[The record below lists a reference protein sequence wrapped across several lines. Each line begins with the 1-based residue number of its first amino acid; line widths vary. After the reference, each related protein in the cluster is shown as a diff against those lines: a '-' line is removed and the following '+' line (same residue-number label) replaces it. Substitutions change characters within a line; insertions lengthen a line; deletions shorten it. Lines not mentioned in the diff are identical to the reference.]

1 MNIDY
6 DKILF
11 MELLSPAGNYL
22 NALSALKGGADA
34 IYLGGKLFSARA
46 SADNF
51 SNDEIKDITRYAHS
65 IGRKVYV
72 TLNTLLYQDEF
83 FEAVAFANFLYEI
96 NVDGVI
102 IQDLGLASYLHK
114 TLPQLPLNA
123 STQLNCHN
131 VEQAK
136 ALIKVGFKR
145 IVLAR
150 EANVDTVKA
159 VKDLGVEVEVFVHG
173 ALCVSYSGNCLL
185 SSFIGNR
192 SGNRGRCAQ
201 PCRML
206 YSLYEDGKK
215 ISDPTFAISTKD
227 LMTLDTIG
235 ELAKLGVD
243 SFKIEGRL
251 KTNEYIY
258 QVTKAYR
265 HALDALDEENKR
277 LNEDKSN
284 LQKIFSRKFTNGY
297 LFNESPFKLLNT
309 ETSSHQGER
318 IGYVTKATNN
328 RISIKL
334 EKDIHRLDGIRFN
347 DKRQFGLTIEKMFI
361 RSNPVE
367 EARIGDIIEISGI
380 EDAFKLNGLEVI
392 RTKDYLLNKYLEDEL
407 KEKLK
412 VDVKAQFF
420 ARPNSPLELSL
431 SFNNKTINV
440 KGDNALVAEKSGTSE
455 DRIIEQL
462 KKSGDYPYQI
472 SIIDMDYESC
482 FIPISMLNKLR
493 NEAFEALKN
502 ALITEN
508 TANPLPYTTNIS
520 IESGDEAFK
529 FVIENDEQA
538 FVFKNKGIICFRE
551 NDAKHELTPRISLHP
566 TFNGDECIAN
576 FLVEGDGELIA
587 SPYCNIVNSYALDC
601 FYEFGFKEALVSF
614 ELDRS
619 SIKAMIEDYKKRH
632 DVYPNVG
639 VVVYGKADA
648 MIMKSCPI
656 GTHYKNKAIHCNRC
670 HEHIYELND
679 RMNCHYHMVGDKNCN
694 VRILM
699 DRPIYLLDKIDELR
713 AINITNFYL
722 HFTDEDEDKCYNV
735 LESLENAGETDIDYT
750 RGHYNKRA
758 I

>member
-1 MNIDY
+1 
-6 DKILF
+6 

-34 IYLGGKLFSARA
+34 IYLGGKRFSARA

-51 SNDEIKDITRYAHS
+51 SDDELREITRYAHS
-65 IGRKVYV
+65 IGKKVYV

-83 FEAVAFANFLYEI
+83 FEAVEFAKFLCEI

-102 IQDLGLASYLHK
+102 IQDLGLAWYLHK
-114 TLPQLPLNA
+114 ALPQLPLNA

-131 VEQAK
+131 VDEAK
-136 ALIKVGFKR
+136 ALNKVGFKR

-150 EANVDTVKA
+150 EADISMVKSI
-159 VKDLGVEVEVFVHG
+159 KDLGVEVEVFVHG

-185 SSFIGNR
+185 SSFIGDR

-201 PCRML
+201 PCRMP

-215 ISDPTFAISTKD
+215 ISDPTFSISTKD
-227 LMTLDTIG
+227 LMTLDRIQ
-235 ELAKLGVD
+235 ELVKLGVD

-265 HALDALDEENKR
+265 HALDSIDEINTYINK
-277 LNEDKSN
+277 DKDN
-284 LQKIFSRKFTNGY
+284 LQKIFSRKFTKGY
-297 LFNESPFKLLNT
+297 LFGESPFKLLNT

-318 IGYVTKATNN
+318 IGRVIKATSN

-334 EKDIHRLDGIRFN
+334 EKDVHRLDGIRFN

-367 EARIGDIIEISGI
+367 EARNGDIIELSGI
-380 EDAFKLNGLEVI
+380 ENAYKLKGLEVI
-392 RTKDYLLNKYLEDEL
+392 RTKDYLLNKSLEDEL

-412 VDVKAQFF
+412 VEVKATFI

-431 SFNNKTINV
+431 AFNGKIIRLI
-440 KGDNALVAEKSGTSE
+440 GDNALAAEKSGTSE
-455 DRIIEQL
+455 DRIIDQL
-462 KKSGDYPYQI
+462 KKSGEYPYQI
-472 SIIDMDYESC
+472 TAIEMDYENC

-493 NEAFEALKN
+493 NDAFEALKN
-502 ALITEN
+502 ALIIEN
-508 TANPLPYTTNIS
+508 VVEPLPYSTDVVVEAGG
-520 IESGDEAFK
+520 ESFK
-529 FVIENDEQA
+529 AIAENDEQA
-538 FVFKNKGIICFRE
+538 FVIKNKDMICFRE
-551 NDAKHELTPRISLHP
+551 NDSEHELTPRISFNP

-576 FLVEGDGELIA
+576 FLVEGHGELIA
-587 SPYCNIVNSYALDC
+587 SPYCNIANSYALDC
-601 FYEFGFKEALVSF
+601 FYEFGFKETLVSF

-619 SIKAMIEDYKKRH
+619 SIKAMIDDYKERH
-632 DVYPNVG
+632 NVYPNVG
-639 VVVYGKADA
+639 VIVYGKADA

-656 GTHYKNKAIHCNRC
+656 GTFYKNKAIHCARC
-670 HEHIYELND
+670 HSHVYELND
-679 RMNCHYHMVGDKNCN
+679 RMNCRYHMIGDKNCN
-694 VRILM
+694 IRILM

-713 AINITNFYL
+713 NINVTNFYL
-722 HFTDEDEDKCYNV
+722 RFTDENEGKCYDI
-735 LESLENAGETDIDYT
+735 LESLDNDGGTEIDYT